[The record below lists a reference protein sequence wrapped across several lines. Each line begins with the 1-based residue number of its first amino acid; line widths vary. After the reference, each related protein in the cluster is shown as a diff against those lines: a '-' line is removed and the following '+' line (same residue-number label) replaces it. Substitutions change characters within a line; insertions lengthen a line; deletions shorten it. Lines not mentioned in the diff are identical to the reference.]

1 MPEAFAAKHGRTGSR
16 IFKTGIKIGTLIRNK
31 VGEDQKHKAQEKRSN
46 LWMKSE
52 GDEVIVA
59 VLESLVED
67 EPFHSSNI
75 ISDIADDTSIADCLL
90 QSSSQ

>member
-1 MPEAFAAKHGRTGSR
+1 
-16 IFKTGIKIGTLIRNK
+16 
-31 VGEDQKHKAQEKRSN
+31 
-46 LWMKSE
+46 MKSE